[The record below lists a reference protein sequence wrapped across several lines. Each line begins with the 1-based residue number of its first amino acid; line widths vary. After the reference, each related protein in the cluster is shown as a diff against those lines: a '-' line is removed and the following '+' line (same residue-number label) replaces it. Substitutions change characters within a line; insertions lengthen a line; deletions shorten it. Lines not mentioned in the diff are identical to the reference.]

1 MATVRVRYIVND
13 VKAAIVFYSDH
24 LGFKLDDLD
33 AIVNVLRKAGARFRN
48 NIVTGVSRS
57 RSSLKILRETRLS
70 SSSQSSR
77 RLASSE
83 TDC

>member
-1 MATVRVRYIVND
+1 MATVRVRYIVNA

-48 NIVTGVSRS
+48 NIVTGVGGKQIILEDPSGNPIELFQPIIPKAR
-57 RSSLKILRETRLS
+57 LK
-70 SSSQSSR
+70 
-77 RLASSE
+77 
-83 TDC
+83 